1 MNKKGQVAIM
11 PMTTSNRRESN
22 MAKAKSSVEPFD
34 LEAALVEL
42 NQLVEQ
48 MEQGGSSLEESLKNF
63 ERGIALT
70 RACQT
75 ALKTAEQ
82 KVQLLLEQNGRPT
95 LTSFDEQMEDK

>member
-1 MNKKGQVAIM
+1 
-11 PMTTSNRRESN
+11 